1 MNSTVRQTPRIGRF
15 ASHFRASGLTVI
27 IGPRLE
33 NQPETPVTQMTH
45 AARAQDLNDAE
56 RRVLEA
62 IQSDSAADFTRDP
75 GPKPQIAATFLEAL
89 ISGTQAQWPA
99 LRGPLRIRGAA
110 IQGSLIP
117 TSDRRPEG
125 FPALLF
131 RDCTFDAPVDLSG
144 LDFLSLRFV
153 DCALPAFIGDNLTT
167 KADLDLSGSTIS
179 GIEDYECDLSE
190 VGRCAIHLSNA
201 RIGGRL
207 VLCSSP
213 RSRFTALS
221 TVRLDGASVDGDVLL
236 QGALLDGQGAAALS
250 GRSMIVGGN
259 VDASPMAEQRFE
271 AIGEVSLS
279 ATKITGDLGLTAARI
294 MNPAGRAL
302 HCEDLKVESIFMT
315 ARDDVPFEAAGRLNF
330 LSATIGGGFFMTSVR
345 LAPGPDYTGMLS
357 KGGPVAVNLQ
367 QIRVSNTLALTNIG
381 MLDATAS
388 PPASRSAPPVPVTGW
403 FLLTGAQIN
412 ALQDDVDTG
421 WPAPGYL
428 DLEGASYE
436 RLRNVNGD
444 LVAKRIAWLRRQ
456 FPGGQPTAVL
466 FRPQPYEMLSHV
478 LRGQGQSTE
487 ANAIA
492 VEKIRMRLAAGV
504 DRPLARLFPRL
515 LMLISHHGYSSGRAV
530 LSFFVFMLLGVVMY
544 SLALWKFDQAF
555 LPIEADPVAVEYVLP
570 LDLARIPAERGCP
583 GLEIVQFTLDVAL
596 PVINLGQDNYCRFVP
611 QGSARLLW
619 SLLHSLFAIA
629 GTALSAVVVLTLTG
643 LLRRD

>member
-1 MNSTVRQTPRIGRF
+1 MTQITS
-15 ASHFRASGLTVI
+15 
-27 IGPRLE
+27 
-33 NQPETPVTQMTH
+33 VT
-45 AARAQDLNDAE
+45 RPPDLNDAE

-62 IQSDSAADFTRDP
+62 IQSDTIADFIRDP
-75 GPKPQIAATFLEAL
+75 GPKPQITAAFLEAL
-89 ISGTQAQWPA
+89 ISGAHEQWPV

-110 IQGSLIP
+110 IQGSLVP
-117 TSDRRPEG
+117 PSDRRPEG

-167 KADLDLSGSTIS
+167 KADLDLAGSTIS
-179 GIEDYECDLSE
+179 GIEGYECDLSE
-190 VGRCAIHLSNA
+190 VGSCAVHLSNA

-221 TVRLDGASVDGDVLL
+221 TVRLDGATVDGDVLL
-236 QGALLDGQGAAALS
+236 QGALLDGQGAVALS
-250 GRSMIVGGN
+250 GRSMTVGGN
-259 VDASPMAEQRFE
+259 VEAGPMAGQRFE
-271 AIGEVSLS
+271 AMGEVSLT
-279 ATKITGDLGLTAARI
+279 AAKITGDLGLSAARI
-294 MNPAGRAL
+294 MNPEGRAL
-302 HCEDLKVESIFMT
+302 HCEDLKVESIFIS

-330 LSATIGGGFFMTSVR
+330 LSATVGGGFFIISAR
-345 LAPGPDYTGMLS
+345 LAPGPDYTGPLS
-357 KGGPVAVNLQ
+357 KGGPIALNLQ
-367 QIRVSNTLALTNIG
+367 QIRVSNTLVLANIG
-381 MLDATAS
+381 LLDVSAP
-388 PPASRSAPPVPVTGW
+388 PPASRSAQPVPVTGW
-403 FLLTGAQIN
+403 FLLTAAQIN
-412 ALQDDVDTG
+412 SLQDEIDTG

-436 RLRNVNGD
+436 RLRNASNDV
-444 LVAKRIAWLRRQ
+444 VVKRIEWLRRQ
-456 FPGGQPTAVL
+456 YPGGQPTAVL

-504 DRPLARLFPRL
+504 DRPMARLFPRL

-570 LDLARIPAERGCP
+570 LDIARVRTEHGCP

-596 PVINLGQDNYCRFVP
+596 PVINLGQDSYCRFVP
-611 QGSARLLW
+611 QGRARLFW